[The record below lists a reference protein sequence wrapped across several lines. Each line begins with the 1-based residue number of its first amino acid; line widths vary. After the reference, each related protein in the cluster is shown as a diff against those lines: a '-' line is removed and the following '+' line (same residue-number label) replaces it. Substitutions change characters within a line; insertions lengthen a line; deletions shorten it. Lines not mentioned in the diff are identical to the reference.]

1 MGVRI
6 DVGIDAK
13 GHIGDLPS
21 RRSQR
26 IDDFQFGKTLYV
38 EATDPQFKRNL
49 YFSILIFPLRRT
61 QYPKERNRSPRRAQF
76 RLRLRSLLRGRIQK

>member
-1 MGVRI
+1 MYGRQHVFHRQTEFVLVEPGGDLRMGVRI

-13 GHIGDLPS
+13 GHIGDFPF

-49 YFSILIFPLRRT
+49 YFPV
-61 QYPKERNRSPRRAQF
+61 
-76 RLRLRSLLRGRIQK
+76 

>member
-13 GHIGDLPS
+13 GHIGDFPS
-21 RRSQR
+21 CRSQR

-49 YFSILIFPLRRT
+49 YFSV
-61 QYPKERNRSPRRAQF
+61 
-76 RLRLRSLLRGRIQK
+76 